1 MGCGSINHNVVKL
14 IDSQALT
21 VAGGATPSYTSV
33 WYDVSGWVN
42 KTIQVDAD
50 IASGSL
56 DLNIDLLVSPYDA
69 WTMNNLASVTTE
81 YYSTIAIKDA
91 QTAVVLTRYD
101 SGDVAELDTPMR
113 TVAIKATV
121 DGSGAAVSSLNV
133 WLEGQS

>member
-1 MGCGSINHNVVKL
+1 MSCMVNHNVVKL
-14 IDSQALT
+14 IDNQALT
-21 VAGGATPSYTSV
+21 VAGGATPSYTST
-33 WYDVSGWVN
+33 WWDVGGWVN
-42 KTIQVDAD
+42 KAIQVDAD

-69 WTMNNLASVTTE
+69 WTMNHLASVTTE

-101 SGDVAELDTPMR
+101 SGDVPELDTPMR
-113 TVAIKATV
+113 SVALKATV
-121 DGSGAAVSSLNV
+121 DGSGAAVTSLNA